1 MFRFAV
7 RYGLVRLVG
16 RRAVPLLIVW
26 DAAVLADKVRRIP
39 LVDQGLRRGAGAA
52 RQGIGSLA
60 GSPRWPPMPSRP
72 TWSGRPSRRRRHDPN
87 A

>member
-16 RRAVPLLIVW
+16 RRAVPLMVVW
-26 DAAVLADKVRRIP
+26 DLAVLADRTRRIP
-39 LVDQGLRRGAGAA
+39 FVDRGLRRGAGVA
-52 RQGIGSLA
+52 RRGLGSVA
-60 GSPRWPPMPSRP
+60 GSPRWTSRPSRP
-72 TWSGRPSRRRRHDPN
+72 NWPSRPGGGRRPDPD